1 MKHVF
6 IGHEREIICFC
17 ALASVI
23 VFQRVVIQSH
33 GNFSRLWL
41 RDWIVTDAKTETGWT
56 LSRTK
61 EQGDKLE
68 VVLNGMLSVCPS
80 VGPH

>member
-1 MKHVF
+1 VK
-6 IGHEREIICFC
+6 
-17 ALASVI
+17 LSTI
-23 VFQRVVIQSH
+23 VSLQVLLCTSELLFRAMET
-33 GNFSRLWL
+33 SRLRL
-41 RDWIVTDAKTETGWT
+41 REWIVTDAKTETGWT

-80 VGPH
+80 VSPH